1 MRLRI
6 ALIVAP
12 FVVAMSLAA
21 PVSAALFFF
30 STGNPDGRLGALS
43 QQASS
48 GSLET
53 ETADDFILSVATVI
67 NKATIT
73 GLIPLGTPLANITNI
88 EVELY
93 HVFPKDSAFPPSGN
107 VPTRVNSPA
116 DVEIATDT
124 RDGSAGT
131 LSFTPSLLNSTFLVP
146 NTVVKGINKIPNQT
160 TGGEGPADWR
170 RGSDCHHLYPSAL
183 PVSRSLFL
191 PPGRA
196 GDQRRFSPLVGSE
209 ADRPTRDAICGR
221 LASVD
226 S

>member
-1 MRLRI
+1 MRLQI
-6 ALIVAP
+6 ALVAGP
-12 FVVAMSLAA
+12 LVAATLVAA
-21 PVSAALFFF
+21 PVWAALFFF
-30 STGNPDGRLGALS
+30 STGNPDGKVGALS

-67 NKATIT
+67 NQATIM
-73 GLIPLGTPLANITNI
+73 GLIPSGTPLANISNI

-93 HVFPKDSAFPPSGN
+93 HVFPKDSVNPPSGN

-131 LSFTPSLLNSTFLVP
+131 LSFSPSLLSSTFPVG
-146 NTVVKGINKIPNQT
+146 NTVVTGINKIPNQT
-160 TGGEGPADWR
+160 TGGEGPAT
-170 RGSDCHHLYPSAL
+170 GEEVQVAITFTTP
-183 PVSRSLFL
+183 LFL
-191 PPGRA
+191 SADHYFFTPGRVS
-196 GDQRRFSPLVGSE
+196 DRRRLSLLIGSQ
-209 ADRPTRDAICGR
+209 ADRPTGDAIYGR
-221 LASVD
+221 PASLD